1 MKSKGNNRKVVE
13 YELEFGKGINED
25 SLFDKFKGMHIV
37 NKEIKFNN
45 ITGEAQGKGKISLR
59 IDENQ
64 ENIVQDRI
72 SQTPNIKAN
81 KLDLNNNDKFN
92 KKTD

>member
-1 MKSKGNNRKVVE
+1 
-13 YELEFGKGINED
+13 LEFGKGINED
-25 SLFDKFKGMHIV
+25 TIFDKFKGMHVI

-59 IDENQ
+59 IDDNQ
-64 ENIVQDRI
+64 ENTVQDRI
-72 SQTPNIKAN
+72 NETPNMKAS
-81 KLDLNNNDKFN
+81 KIDLANNDKFN